1 MRFSVNGLDQG
12 IAFRVAKSELAGRP
26 LFPHVLTKN
35 QVIVVVI
42 AIVTVLSHTTQEQGG
57 LRNADKVIK
66 PWCHHGV
73 TMNFGQ
79 ELSQFSLLWY
89 FQDFTVNFGQMPGPL
104 CPLEQGYTPI
114 GQLDFA
120 DGIVR
125 FQIFWGLS
133 WWCLEYCYNIILSDS
148 S

>member
-1 MRFSVNGLDQG
+1 MRFSVNGSDQG
-12 IAFRVAKSELAGRP
+12 IAFRVSKSELAGRP

-35 QVIVVVI
+35 QVPHDDAGDPNHSLQTKKIV
-42 AIVTVLSHTTQEQGG
+42 S
-57 LRNADKVIK
+57 RKR
-66 PWCHHGV
+66 PR
-73 TMNFGQ
+73 MNNFY
-79 ELSQFSLLWY
+79 EYFDY

-125 FQIFWGLS
+125 FEIVINSVFLNSKFKHSKYLEIIFISKYSQGTRTAFLQS
-133 WWCLEYCYNIILSDS
+133 RL
-148 S
+148 

>member
-1 MRFSVNGLDQG
+1 MRFSVNGSDQG
-12 IAFRVAKSELAGRP
+12 IAFRVSKSELAGRP

-35 QVIVVVI
+35 QVADDDGGDPNNSLQTKKIV
-42 AIVTVLSHTTQEQGG
+42 S
-57 LRNADKVIK
+57 RKR
-66 PWCHHGV
+66 PR
-73 TMNFGQ
+73 MNNFY
-79 ELSQFSLLWY
+79 EYFDY

-125 FQIFWGLS
+125 FEIVMRSTQYS
-133 WWCLEYCYNIILSDS
+133 
-148 S
+148 